1 MFQNYFECKGHY
13 STSAPTWPVRQ
24 QITFFLAHLEEINN
38 DDLIFFRGFM
48 SQHLKPI
55 ISSTDRAL
63 NILGLGKENKEATSQ
78 ILSATLLQ

>member
-1 MFQNYFECKGHY
+1 
-13 STSAPTWPVRQ
+13 
-24 QITFFLAHLEEINN
+24 
-38 DDLIFFRGFM
+38 M